1 MSSSMNRKSSAR
13 RSVMYCQCR
22 LRSPVCY
29 MNTSKNKRRK
39 FFGCLNFKE
48 WVEGN
53 NEGTDSTVKEEGYK
67 IDEIMLENKMLLTKN
82 RRLRLQN
89 DELNIDEMRRMRLR
103 VTCLEEKIKLYKD
116 KMSRNNKL
124 VVAYKLLLIVS
135 WIMFFGYL
143 ACGW

>member
-1 MSSSMNRKSSAR
+1 MKIER
-13 RSVMYCQCR
+13 CD
-22 LRSPVCY
+22 
-29 MNTSKNKRRK
+29 
-39 FFGCLNFKE
+39 FFW

-53 NEGTDSTVKEEGYK
+53 SEGTNSTVKEEECK

-82 RRLRLQN
+82 RRLRLEN